1 MARNRRWAALMGR
14 RLFFVGV
21 STRGSSIMRIFPR
34 WRDALRLGDV
44 ELTGRDLA
52 PGAPD
57 AAYRSVALELHD
69 DAKAAGALVTTHKI
83 GLYRAAR
90 DLFAA
95 IDHYGEL
102 CGEVSCIAKREGLLH
117 GWAKDPI
124 SSGRALAELL
134 EPGHFERSRAHVLCM
149 GAGGAGTAIMV
160 HLLSRGPDRPRSVT
174 ITERDVARLEH
185 VRRIV
190 RRAGVDMAVEYV
202 QDADH
207 DRLLTALPPHSLV
220 INATGMGKDLPG
232 SPISD
237 GALFPESGV
246 VWELNYRGDL
256 GFLRQA
262 RAQQRD
268 RGLVVSDGWRYFI
281 FGWTAVIEEVFRR
294 PISDADLNLL
304 ADEAEFARP
313 RTED

>member
-1 MARNRRWAALMGR
+1 MGR
-14 RLFFVGV
+14 RFFFIGV
-21 STRGSSIMRIFPR
+21 STRGSSIMKIFPR
-34 WRDALRLGDV
+34 WRGALGLGDV
-44 ELTGRDLA
+44 EITGRDL
-52 PGAPD
+52 PLGAPAD
-57 AAYRSVALELHD
+57 AYRAIALELRD
-69 DAKAAGALVTTHKI
+69 DPEAAGALVTTHKI
-83 GLYRAAR
+83 ALYRAAS
-90 DLFAA
+90 DLFAD

-102 CGEVSCIAKREGLLH
+102 CGEVSCIARRDGRLR

-124 SSGRALAELL
+124 SSGRALAELV
-134 EPGHFERSRAHVLCM
+134 EPGHFERSGAHVLCM

-174 ITERDVARLEH
+174 ITDRDVARLQH
-185 VRRIV
+185 VSTIV
-190 RRAGVDMAVEYV
+190 RRAGVDIAVHYV

-207 DRLLTALPPHSLV
+207 DRLLTALPPRSLV

-232 SPISD
+232 SPIGD
-237 GALFPESGV
+237 GALFPEGGV

-262 RAQQRD
+262 RAQQRE
-268 RGLVVSDGWRYFI
+268 RELVVSDGWRYFI

-313 RTED
+313 RTEE